1 MNQAAGNFD
10 TTLVTDQMARWQ
22 WQLRE
27 PLVYVDPEAGR
38 LEVPAYFVTNFASIR
53 SLRVP
58 AVLIYAALVGHGNA
72 ACTVHDYLYGKG
84 MLDRRACDE
93 VLFRALRAEGV
104 ARWRAWMF
112 YAGVRLGGRRY
123 YRGSNALAS

>member
-1 MNQAAGNFD
+1 MNVEAGDFE
-10 TTLVTDQMARWQ
+10 TTLVTDQMSRWQ

-38 LEVPAYFVTNFASIR
+38 IEVPALFVTNFASIR
-53 SLRVP
+53 SLRV
-58 AVLIYAALVGHGNA
+58 AATLIYAALAGYGNA

-84 MLDRRACDE
+84 MLDRQACDE

-104 ARWRAWMF
+104 ARWRAWIF
-112 YAGVRLGGRRY
+112 YAGARLGGRRY
-123 YRGSNALAS
+123 YRGGDALAS